1 MIDRSKIIA
10 MVEHWLMTPPN
21 AYYGSSYGADLNGL
35 LLVPLTANVA
45 DEFIAKMKADLP
57 ILSSLDSDELS
68 LYTTTSGFEKRIIVL
83 SIGTVSIDLTNLQKS
98 SSQSPSSETYD
109 ANAV

>member
-1 MIDRSKIIA
+1 MIDRSKIVA

-45 DEFIAKMKADLP
+45 DEFIAKMKVDLP

-68 LYTTTSGFEKRIIVL
+68 LYTTTSGFEKRIIIL